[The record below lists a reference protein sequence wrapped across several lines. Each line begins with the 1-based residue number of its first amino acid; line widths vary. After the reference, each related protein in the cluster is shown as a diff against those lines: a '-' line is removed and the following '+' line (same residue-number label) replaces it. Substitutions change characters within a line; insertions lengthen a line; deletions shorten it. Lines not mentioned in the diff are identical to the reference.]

1 MAILQYHW
9 PFAEAE
15 MLAMT
20 VEFLQRSHDLKLDF
34 SPRDGINLLRFA
46 LKRMAQ
52 DPDHPISRDRS
63 WQEALASCLG
73 EDAVDLDAL
82 AQRRRRTLGG
92 DAVPLGLADLFFDP
106 DDPMHPDRD
115 EDDEDLD

>member
-1 MAILQYHW
+1 
-9 PFAEAE
+9 

-20 VEFLQRSHDLKLDF
+20 VEFLQESHRLKLDF

-52 DPDHPISRDRS
+52 NPNHPVSRDVA
-63 WQEALASCLG
+63 WQEALARCLG
-73 EDAVDLDAL
+73 EDAVDLESL
-82 AQRRRRTLGG
+82 AQRRRNTLGG

-115 EDDEDLD
+115 EDEDV